1 MKEKLPSEVEPV
13 RNKFSEGRLSQMEI
27 VEKFKLTGYRVSP
40 STGSK
45 DLIPFELEQKNKLPG
60 LPSTV
65 KFQRPGKV
73 SRTVFRKSTL

>member
-13 RNKFSEGRLSQMEI
+13 RNKFSEGGLSQMEI

-45 DLIPFELEQKNKLPG
+45 ELN
-60 LPSTV
+60 SV
-65 KFQRPGKV
+65 RI
-73 SRTVFRKSTL
+73 RTKK